1 MNLLKFETAV
11 LFALA
16 VFAFAVNG
24 QTPTPDKDDQPI
36 KVNTVLLNIPVIAS
50 DAKGRYVSGLKRENF
65 SVIQDGEKQD
75 IEFFADEKAPMNV
88 VILID
93 CSGST
98 RPFLDSIK
106 DAARDFVKIFR
117 PEDQGMIVTFASE
130 MKVMQEFTSD
140 QKKLDKAIKKA
151 DLLMP
156 SGSNMQ
162 DAMYDIVTRSFK
174 GVQGRKAI
182 IVLTDGYVTGQSVSD
197 QSLISSLAETDILV
211 YPVMFNTNAVYTIP
225 YLPETVRFRDGTL
238 MSREEA
244 IKRIQADINAQLRF
258 MSALGPATGGKRID
272 AKSANFKEA
281 FQNIA
286 DELKNQ
292 YVIGFYPQ
300 IGSAGKI
307 SSIGLKVDQNEVQ
320 LRTKRSIKLRP

>member
-1 MNLLKFETAV
+1 NMNLLKFKTAV

-16 VFAFAVNG
+16 IFVFAANG
-24 QTPTPDKDDQPI
+24 QTPDKDDQPI
-36 KVNTVLLNIPVIAS
+36 KINTVLLNVPVIAS
-50 DAKGRYVSGLKRENF
+50 DAHGRYVSGLKKENF
-65 SVIQDGEKQD
+65 SVIQDGQKQD

-130 MKVMQEFTSD
+130 AKVMQEFTSD

-182 IVLTDGYVTGQSVSD
+182 IVLTDGFVTGQNVSD
-197 QSLISSLAETDILV
+197 QLLINALAETDILV
-211 YPVMFNTNAVYTIP
+211 YPVMFNTKAVYNIP
-225 YLPETVRFRDGTL
+225 YLPDTVRFRDGTV

-244 IKRIQADINAQLRF
+244 VKRIQDEINGQLRF

-272 AKSANFKEA
+272 ATATDFKTA
-281 FQNIA
+281 FQNVA

-300 IGSAGKI
+300 LGSAGKI
-307 SSIGLKVDQNEVQ
+307 SNIGLKVDQNEVQ
-320 LRTKRSIKLRP
+320 LRTKKAIKLKP